1 MQQFTKYALETFA
14 NINEFFINFI
24 DFINETFSVDLE
36 LIELELYDWIL
47 FPNINFN
54 LDIDVVNPQ
63 RFICKNDLKKLTADD
78 FLEEIEQV
86 EKDH

>member
-1 MQQFTKYALETFA
+1 LETFA

-54 LDIDVVNPQ
+54 LDIDVVNP
-63 RFICKNDLKKLTADD
+63 
-78 FLEEIEQV
+78 
-86 EKDH
+86 